1 MKILA
6 LERETAG
13 VTAEQYAPHL
23 KAEAGRVWELCQAG
37 IIRETHF
44 DAERHTAVLILEC
57 ASTLEARRTL
67 DTLPLVQQGL
77 ISFDVIAL
85 VPYSG
90 FTRLFANPAHAASE
104 DAD

>member
-6 LERETAG
+6 LEREIAG
-13 VTAEQYAPHL
+13 VTAGQYAPHL
-23 KAEAGRVWELCQAG
+23 AAEASRVWELYQAG

-57 ASTLEARRTL
+57 ASTIEARRAL

-90 FTRLFANPAHAASE
+90 FARLFTNPAHIASR